1 MIVHVRFAPK
11 ADKLQKLRLV
21 RFVPKADICIAA
33 KWRLLD
39 HLVGGDKQPRR
50 HGQAELNGRDW

>member
-21 RFVPKADICIAA
+21 RFVPKADTCTATNFLIRSPAPSA
-33 KWRLLD
+33 G
-39 HLVGGDKQPRR
+39 VEVVPV
-50 HGQAELNGRDW
+50 LNEVNANKA

>member
-21 RFVPKADICIAA
+21 RFVPKAAVSNRSEAA
-33 KWRLLD
+33 LLVHFVGAGE
-39 HLVGGDKQPRR
+39 HLGTWPVYTPI
-50 HGQAELNGRDW
+50 